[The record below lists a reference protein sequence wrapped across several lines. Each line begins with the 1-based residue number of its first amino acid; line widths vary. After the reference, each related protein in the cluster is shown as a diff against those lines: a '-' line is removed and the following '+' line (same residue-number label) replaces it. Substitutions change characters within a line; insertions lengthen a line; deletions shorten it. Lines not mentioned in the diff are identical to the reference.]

1 MTTRQ
6 GFTPEEWRTL
16 AHTPTETMLAVIV
29 TSLGGNRREFR
40 SLRRTLEREAA
51 EMRTELGTELSG
63 FVAVNAD
70 RLIRNAVDD
79 DLHLPVVHARALDHC
94 RESTSILRQKAAPVE
109 RTEVGQY
116 VLSCAET
123 TAQTTRAGLFGTG
136 PRVGR
141 AEERFLEQVADALDV
156 SR

>member
-6 GFTPEEWRTL
+6 AFTAEEWRSL
-16 AHTPTETMLAVIV
+16 ARTPTETMLAVIV
-29 TSLGGNRREFR
+29 TSYGGNRREFR
-40 SLRRTLEREAA
+40 SLRRTLDREAA
-51 EMRTELGTELSG
+51 AARTELGTELSG
-63 FVAVNAD
+63 FVAVNAG
-70 RLIRNAVDD
+70 RLIRDAVGG
-79 DLHLPVVHARALDHC
+79 DLHRPVAHARALDHC
-94 RESTSILRQKAAPVE
+94 REATSILRSKATPAE

-123 TAQTTRAGLFGTG
+123 TANTARAGLFGTG

-141 AEERFLEQVADALDV
+141 AESRFLEQVADALDV